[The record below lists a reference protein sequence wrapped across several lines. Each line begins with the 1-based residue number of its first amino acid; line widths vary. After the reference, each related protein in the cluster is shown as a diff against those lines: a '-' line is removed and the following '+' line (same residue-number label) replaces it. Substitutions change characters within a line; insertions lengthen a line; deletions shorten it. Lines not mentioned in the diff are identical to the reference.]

1 MELHRPLKI
10 VTPTVDGDVLAALA
24 AADAAFTGRQLHRVL
39 GRHSADG
46 VRRVLKRLAAQG
58 IVTVETVGPSK
69 VYRLNHEHLAA
80 PHIVALSTLGE
91 VLSQRLGER
100 FAAWRIPP
108 VYAALFGSAVR
119 GEMRAESDIDLFV
132 VRPDAVPADDPA
144 WNDQIH
150 HLARDAS
157 TWTGNDVRVLD
168 LSEAEVVTGIG
179 QGAGVVVAIR
189 DEGRSLYGDSSYLRH
204 VEVPHRHDRE
214 GLHSNRP
221 SGKAQ
226 EGRRVP

>member
-1 MELHRPLKI
+1 MELHRPFKI
-10 VTPTVDGDVLAALA
+10 VTPTVDGDVLAVLA

-39 GRHSADG
+39 R
-46 VRRVLKRLAAQG
+46 RLASQG

-69 VYRLNHEHLAA
+69 VYRLNREHLAA
-80 PHIVALSTLGE
+80 PHIIALSILGE
-91 VLSQRLGER
+91 MLTQRLGER

-132 VRPDAVPADDPA
+132 VHPDAVPADDPV
-144 WNDQIH
+144 WNDQVH

-189 DEGRSLYGDSSYLRH
+189 DEGRSLYGDSSYLK
-204 VEVPHRHDRE
+204 DRLVMGAME
-214 GLHSNRP
+214 HNSW
-221 SGKAQ
+221 
-226 EGRRVP
+226 